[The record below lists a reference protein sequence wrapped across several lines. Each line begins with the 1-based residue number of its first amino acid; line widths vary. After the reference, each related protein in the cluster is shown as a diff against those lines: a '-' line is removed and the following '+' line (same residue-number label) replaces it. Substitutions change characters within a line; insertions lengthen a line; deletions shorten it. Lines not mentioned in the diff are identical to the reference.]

1 MYRKTSFGTQSSAG
15 SRFVERMLTVHTS
28 LNLQQRNVLD
38 FLTQAVRAHRT
49 GTAAPSLLPQ
59 KARLAAAA

>member
-1 MYRKTSFGTQSSAG
+1 MS
-15 SRFVERMLTVHTS
+15 TVHTF

-49 GTAAPSLLPQ
+49 GTAAPSLPPQ